1 MPRVMPLRF
10 AQGDSKETFMSWTT
24 PPRRASAAFLLCAAA
39 LASAACSQKTSA
51 LTPAQQQ
58 RLESEGILRRAD
70 DLIFRYTH
78 DAGRR
83 DAGWEDRKA
92 SIIVTKQ
99 SVIIH
104 KNEKLGLEITART
117 RRFLQVRRDGN
128 RVRISAGGGKSA
140 ESWSFIPPDDPAG
153 WADDIRA
160 VVNAAGRNR
169 RN

>member
-1 MPRVMPLRF
+1 VCLISRSLRF
-10 AQGDSKETFMSWTT
+10 G
-24 PPRRASAAFLLCAAA
+24 RAPLVYAMLVAAGA
-39 LASAACSQKTSA
+39 LGACQEKTGA
-51 LTPAQQQ
+51 LTPSEQQ
-58 RLESEGILRRAD
+58 RIDSEGLVRRAD

-104 KNEKLGLEITART
+104 KNEKLGLEITPRT
-117 RRFLQVRRDGN
+117 RRFVQVRRDGN
-128 RVRISAGGGKSA
+128 RVRISAGGGGSA
-140 ESWSFIPPDDPAG
+140 ESWSFVPPDDPAG

-160 VVNAAGRNR
+160 VIKQEAR
-169 RN
+169 

>member
-1 MPRVMPLRF
+1 ML
-10 AQGDSKETFMSWTT
+10 WTT
-24 PPRRASAAFLLCAAA
+24 LRRRALAAFLLCVTA
-39 LASAACSQKTSA
+39 LGSSACSQKTGA
-51 LTPAQQQ
+51 LTPTQQH
-58 RLESEGILRRAD
+58 RVESEGILRRAD

-117 RRFLQVRRDGN
+117 RRFLQVRRDGD

-140 ESWSFIPPDDPAG
+140 ESWSFIPPDDAAG

-160 VVNAAGRNR
+160 VVNATGRKR

>member
-1 MPRVMPLRF
+1 VRLISLPLRF
-10 AQGDSKETFMSWTT
+10 G
-24 PPRRASAAFLLCAAA
+24 RAPLVYAMLVAAGGLG
-39 LASAACSQKTSA
+39 ACQEKTGA
-51 LTPAQQQ
+51 LTPSEQQ
-58 RLESEGILRRAD
+58 RIDSEGVVRRAD

-104 KNEKLGLEITART
+104 KNEKLGLEITPRT
-117 RRFLQVRRDGN
+117 RRYVQVRRQGN
-128 RVRISAGGGKSA
+128 RVRISAGGGGSA
-140 ESWSFIPPDDPAG
+140 ESWSFVPPDDPAG

-160 VVNAAGRNR
+160 VVPASSASP
-169 RN
+169 